1 MALEDVSA
9 HRGGTDPIEGLIRI
23 ETSPREQATPIIMEM
38 IRRGSVDSGVTA
50 ATWTA
55 ALTRLH
61 RLDAD
66 SAHRPREARARPGAK
81 RHKAKP
87 IAAGHS
93 MGGHHRRNLA
103 PRTKFTHLCQG
114 VLIGSHQ
121 PLGQTLGNI
130 CQNHRNLPKRR
141 TDPVGPQYRSER
153 FHTRLDGLENW

>member
-55 ALTRLH
+55 TLTRLH

-66 SAHRPREARARPGAK
+66 SARRPREARARQT
-81 RHKAKP
+81 
-87 IAAGHS
+87 
-93 MGGHHRRNLA
+93 HRCRSQHGESPPPEPCA
-103 PRTKFTHLCQG
+103 THQFTHLCQE
-114 VLIGSHQ
+114 S
-121 PLGQTLGNI
+121 
-130 CQNHRNLPKRR
+130 
-141 TDPVGPQYRSER
+141 
-153 FHTRLDGLENW
+153 

>member
-55 ALTRLH
+55 ALTRPDGVGE
-61 RLDAD
+61 DAEI
-66 SAHRPREARARPGAK
+66 STAPVLITEHEVVFGRAAALPVQRA
-81 RHKAKP
+81 KAKP

-93 MGGHHRRNLA
+93 TGSHHRRNLA
-103 PRTKFTHLCQG
+103 PRTNLLTC
-114 VLIGSHQ
+114 VRSPDRSHQ

-130 CQNHRNLPKRR
+130 CQNHRNFAETPA
-141 TDPVGPQYRSER
+141 
-153 FHTRLDGLENW
+153 

>member
-55 ALTRLH
+55 ALTRLLH

-66 SAHRPREARARPGAK
+66 FAHRPREARARPVAN

-93 MGGHHRRNLA
+93 AGSHHRRNLA
-103 PRTKFTHLCQG
+103 PRTNYSLVSG

-130 CQNHRNLPKRR
+130 CQNHRNFAETP
-141 TDPVGPQYRSER
+141 D
-153 FHTRLDGLENW
+153 

>member
-38 IRRGSVDSGVTA
+38 FRRGSVDCGVTA

-66 SAHRPREARARPGAK
+66 SAHRPREAPC
-81 RHKAKP
+81 P
-87 IAAGHS
+87 SSSAAPQS
-93 MGGHHRRNLA
+93 QTHRCRSQHGKSPPPEPCA
-103 PRTKFTHLCQG
+103 THQFTPSCQE
-114 VLIGSHQ
+114 S
-121 PLGQTLGNI
+121 
-130 CQNHRNLPKRR
+130 
-141 TDPVGPQYRSER
+141 
-153 FHTRLDGLENW
+153 

>member
-23 ETSPREQATPIIMEM
+23 ETFPREQATPITMEM

-55 ALTRLH
+55 ALTRPH

-66 SAHRPREARARPGAK
+66 SAHRPREARARPVAK

-93 MGGHHRRNLA
+93 TGSHHRRNLA
-103 PRTKFTHLCQG
+103 PRTNLLTCVRSPDRVTSATWPNLRKY
-114 VLIGSHQ
+114 
-121 PLGQTLGNI
+121 
-130 CQNHRNLPKRR
+130 LPKSQELCRNA
-141 TDPVGPQYRSER
+141 
-153 FHTRLDGLENW
+153 GLTLLALSIVRNGSTHD